1 MIEKKIREE
10 DNKMDLRKLENSVA
24 NLAGEAGKRAMD
36 ISEKA
41 AKTISKSAE
50 NIDIQK
56 VGEIASN
63 ASKEV
68 QKPANKSQVFFG
80 RFFKLFN

>member
-1 MIEKKIREE
+1 MKITRYIIEKKIREE
-10 DNKMDLRKLENSVA
+10 DNKMDLRKLGNSVA
-24 NLAGEAGKRAMD
+24 NLAGEARKRAMD

-56 VGEIASN
+56 MGESASN
-63 ASKEV
+63 ASKKV
-68 QKPANKSQVFFG
+68 QKW
-80 RFFKLFN
+80 L